1 MTQIQLQYSGQLSKP
16 FYNAI
21 KGAVTRLSELLSNVF
36 IEVYK
41 RFPQETLLPYT
52 FVKGRFRDICDVST
66 LQAVIKTSLNKIK
79 NISTTQMI
87 AENLNVVNII
97 SQSNATSSAQLVSA
111 TAQCHSRKTDL
122 SSIAISTKEEDLL
135 QIVLESM
142 EKGSPTLPARVS
154 IRSIIPGNAD
164 TATEHVLDVDIS
176 DTIPVKITIYI

>member
-1 MTQIQLQYSGQLSKP
+1 
-16 FYNAI
+16 
-21 KGAVTRLSELLSNVF
+21 
-36 IEVYK
+36 
-41 RFPQETLLPYT
+41 
-52 FVKGRFRDICDVST
+52 
-66 LQAVIKTSLNKIK
+66 
-79 NISTTQMI
+79 MI